1 MSAVDLAWLG
11 AAALA
16 AGAINAVAG
25 GGSLLSFPA
34 LLAFGVPPVAA
45 SATNSVAMAPGSLAA
60 AYGYRGQLGDNAR
73 SAVWLSGVS
82 ALGSVAG
89 AALLLVT
96 SERVFTWLVPLMV
109 LLATTTLLFQGR
121 VQRWAGA
128 ADARPSRPRTLAVAG
143 LLAVAAVYGGY
154 FGAGIGIVTLG
165 LLGLLRSMTIHRMN
179 AIKSLV
185 VGCING
191 VAAGYFLIRGVAELP
206 AAGVMAAGAVLG
218 GYGGARLAQRVS
230 PDRVRIVVVLIGAG
244 LTLALAAR
252 YWL

>member
-1 MSAVDLAWLG
+1 MSAVELAWLG

-16 AGAINAVAG
+16 GGAINAVAG
-25 GGSLLSFPA
+25 GGSLLTFPA
-34 LLAFGVPPVAA
+34 LLAFGVPPVVA

-60 AYGYRGQLGDNAR
+60 AIGYRHALGDNAR
-73 SAVWLSGVS
+73 SALLLSAAAAVGSVVG
-82 ALGSVAG
+82 AVLLLGS
-89 AALLLVT
+89 

-109 LLATTTLLFQGR
+109 LLATATLLFQGR

-128 ADARPSRPRTLAVAG
+128 GEIRPSRARTLGVAA
-143 LLAVAAVYGGY
+143 LLALAAVYGGY

-165 LLGLLRSMTIHRMN
+165 LLGLLRSMSIHRMN
-179 AIKSLV
+179 AVKSLV

-191 VAAGYFLIRGVAELP
+191 IAAAYFLIRGVAELP
-206 AAGVMAAGAVLG
+206 TAGVMGACAVLG
-218 GYGGARLAQRVS
+218 GYGGARLAQLVS
-230 PDRVRIVVVLIGAG
+230 PERVRVVVVLVGVG